1 MSEPAAKR
9 PLWIITLLL
18 VLGALA
24 LWASSRLIWLE
35 RPRSDLP
42 GVPPQLVTGGAHLPA
57 LSPLAALVLA
67 GVAGMVATSGWA
79 RRVVALVLAVTGLAA
94 CLVVLL
100 NLDGGMRFTGWG
112 LALLGGLLVL
122 AGGGLGLREAARL
135 PRLGAK
141 YSAPG
146 GKRPARDADTELWD
160 ALSEGED
167 PTTGR

>member
-1 MSEPAAKR
+1 MSDSGDKR
-9 PLWIITLLL
+9 PLWTIVVLLG
-18 VLGALA
+18 LGALA
-24 LWASSRLIWLE
+24 LWGASRLTWFE

-42 GVPPQLVTGGAHLPA
+42 GVPPQVVTGADHLPA
-57 LSPLAALVLA
+57 LVPLAVLVAA
-67 GVAGMVATSGWA
+67 GVAGLVATSGWA
-79 RRVVALVLAVTGLAA
+79 RRVVALVLAGTGLAA

-100 NLDGGMRFTGWG
+100 NLGGGPRLAGWG
-112 LALLGGLLVL
+112 LAVLGGLLVL
-122 AGGGLGLREAARL
+122 AGGGLGVREAGRL

-160 ALSEGED
+160 ALSDGRD

>member
-1 MSEPAAKR
+1 MATTKR
-9 PLWIITLLL
+9 PLWMIVLLL
-18 VLGALA
+18 GLGALA
-24 LWASSRLIWLE
+24 LWGSSMLTWLE

-42 GVPPQLVTGGAHLPA
+42 GVPPQVVTGADHLPA
-57 LSPLAALVLA
+57 LVPLAVLVAA
-67 GVAGMVATSGWA
+67 GIAGMVATSGWA
-79 RRVVALVLAVTGLAA
+79 RRVVALVLAATGLAA

-100 NLDGGMRFTGWG
+100 NLAGDMRVTGWG

-122 AGGGLGLREAARL
+122 AGGGLGVREAGRL

-146 GKRPARDADTELWD
+146 GKRPARDAYTELWD